1 MSPIDTPVLFIVGP
15 TAVGKTRLA
24 ITLAQ
29 RLNGEIINADSR
41 QVYRYMDIGAAKP
54 TPAERRQAAHHLL
67 DLLNPDE
74 SFSLGNFLA
83 LARQTLRDLAGRG
96 VLPIVTGGSGQ
107 YAWALQEGWQT
118 PAIPPDAN
126 FRRECQ
132 ETIDQAGGAGLY
144 HRLQE
149 VDPARAAELDPRNL
163 RRIIRALEIY
173 HTTGHPPSAYRQPG
187 EPLPHSLIIGL
198 TMERNALYQR
208 IDARFDQMLADGFVA
223 EARNLAAMGYR
234 LGSGPLACPGYRELG
249 QYLDG
254 AISLDAAVQRAKF
267 QTHRLA
273 RRQYSWFK
281 PDDSCIHWLDAAD
294 PELAEK
300 AEELATG
307 LTGTGRTTGSA
318 GGVVL
323 Q

>member
-24 ITLAQ
+24 IALAQ

-54 TPAERRQAAHHLL
+54 TPTERRQAAHHLL

-74 SFSLGNFLA
+74 SFSLGRFLA

-96 VLPIVTGGSGQ
+96 ALPIVAGGSGQ
-107 YAWALQEGWQT
+107 YVWALQEGWQT
-118 PAIPPDAN
+118 PSIPPDAD

-149 VDPARAAELDPRNL
+149 VDPARAAQLDPRNL

-173 HTTGHPPSAYRQPG
+173 HSTGHPPSTYRQPG
-187 EPLPHSLIIGL
+187 EPLPHSLLIGL

-208 IDARFDQMLADGFVA
+208 IDARFDQMLTDGFVA

-281 PDDSCIHWLDAAD
+281 PDDSRIRWLDAAD

-300 AEELATG
+300 AAELATG
-307 LTGTGRTTGSA
+307 LTGAGSTTGYY